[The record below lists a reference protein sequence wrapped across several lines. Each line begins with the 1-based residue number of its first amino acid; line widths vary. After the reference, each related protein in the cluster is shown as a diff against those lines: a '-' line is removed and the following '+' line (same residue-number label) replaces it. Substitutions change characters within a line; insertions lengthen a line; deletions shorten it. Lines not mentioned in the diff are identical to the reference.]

1 MSFSSS
7 VKSELCSMPLGDDCC
22 MKAELAAFLR
32 INGTMLFMGNNE
44 VGLYFS
50 TESAS
55 VARRIFKLLKG
66 RYKVQPEI
74 LIRKNRRL
82 NKKNVYMI
90 AVLNPS
96 EARALLEDAHVLYS
110 DKMGNTNIYAGIYP
124 ALVEN
129 ECCKRAYLRATFLG
143 GGYISDPE
151 RNYHLEIVTHDLQ
164 YAQSLSNLVGRF
176 GMQVKIMERKGKH
189 VLYFK
194 EGEYIANFLNI
205 IGAHQ
210 ALLELE
216 NIRARK
222 DMRNNIN
229 RIVNCETANLSKTV
243 NAAIRQIENIEYI
256 RQSIGLNK
264 LPPQLREIA
273 ELRLMYRDASLKEL
287 GSMLV
292 PPIGKS
298 GVNHRLRKLDEIADA
313 LREKK
318 KGEI

>member
-1 MSFSSS
+1 M
-7 VKSELCSMPLGDDCC
+7 
-22 MKAELAAFLR
+22 
-32 INGTMLFMGNNE
+32 
-44 VGLYFS
+44 
-50 TESAS
+50 
-55 VARRIFKLLKG
+55 
-66 RYKVQPEI
+66 
-74 LIRKNRRL
+74 RKNRRL
-82 NKKNVYMI
+82 KKKNVYI
-90 AVLNPS
+90 VAVMNS
-96 EARALLEDAHVLYS
+96 SGARALLEAAHVLYN
-110 DKMGNTNIYAGIYP
+110 DEMGNTNIYSGIHS
-124 ALVEN
+124 AIVEN

-151 RNYHLEIVTHDLQ
+151 KNYHLEIVTHDLQ
-164 YAQSLSNLVGRF
+164 YAQALSILMAHFDINA
-176 GMQVKIMERKGKH
+176 KIVERKGNH

-194 EGEYIANFLNI
+194 EGENIAHFLNI

-216 NIRARK
+216 NIRVRK

-256 RQSIGLNK
+256 RQSIGLNR

-273 ELRLMYRDASLKEL
+273 ELRLEYRDASLKEL

>member
-1 MSFSSS
+1 MSFSST
-7 VKSELCSMPLGDDCC
+7 VKSELCSIPLGNLCC
-22 MKAELAAFLR
+22 MTAEIAAFLH
-32 INGTMLFMGNNE
+32 INGTMLFLGNNE

-50 TESAS
+50 TESAP
-55 VARRIFKLLKG
+55 VARRIFKLIKG
-66 RYKVQPEI
+66 RYGAQPEI

-82 NKKNVYMI
+82 RKKNIYIVAI
-90 AVLNPS
+90 LNPS
-96 EARALLEDAHVLYS
+96 EARALLEGVRVLYN
-110 DKMGNTNIYAGIYP
+110 DEMGNTNIYAGIHP
-124 ALVEN
+124 DIVEN
-129 ECCKRAYLRATFLG
+129 ECCRRAYLRATFLG

-151 RNYHLEIVTHDLQ
+151 KNYHLEIVTHDLQ
-164 YAQSLSNLVGRF
+164 YAQSLSQLLAHFSINAKFV
-176 GMQVKIMERKGKH
+176 ERKGNP

-194 EGEYIANFLNI
+194 EGENIAHFLNI

-216 NIRARK
+216 NIRVRK

-229 RIVNCETANLSKTV
+229 RLVNCETANLSKTV

-256 RQSIGLNK
+256 RKSIGLNR

-273 ELRLMYRDASLKEL
+273 ELRLQYRDASLKEL

>member
-1 MSFSSS
+1 MFFSST
-7 VKSELCSMPLGDDCC
+7 VKSELCSIPLGQSCC
-22 MKAELAAFLR
+22 IMAELAAFLH
-32 INGTMLFMGNNE
+32 INGTMLFLGNNE
-44 VGLYFS
+44 VGVYFS

-55 VARRIFKLLKG
+55 VARRIFKLIKV

-74 LIRKNRRL
+74 LIRKNNRL
-82 NKKNVYMI
+82 KKNNVYI
-90 AVLNPS
+90 VAVLCPS
-96 EARALLEDAHVLYS
+96 EARTLLEDAHVLYK
-110 DKMGNTNIYAGIYP
+110 DEMDNTNIFIGIHS
-124 ALVEN
+124 ALIEN
-129 ECCKRAYLRATFLG
+129 ECCRRAYLRATFLG

-151 RNYHLEIVTHDLQ
+151 KNYHLEVVTHDLE
-164 YAQSLSNLVGRF
+164 YAQALSSLIARF
-176 GMQVKIMERKGKH
+176 GLHAKIVERKGNH

-194 EGEYIANFLNI
+194 EGENISHFLNI

-216 NIRARK
+216 NIRACK

-229 RIVNCETANLSKTV
+229 RIVNCETANLDKTV

-256 RQSIGLNK
+256 RQSIGLHR
-264 LPPQLREIA
+264 LSPQLREIA
-273 ELRLMYRDASLKEL
+273 ELRLKYRDASLKEL

-318 KGEI
+318 KGEM